1 MDTWVYVLGVI
12 LLLFIISQKAISN
25 SRNKVDADRDTAS
38 RDKLEGKTSALTR
51 AFEKMG

>member
-1 MDTWVYVLGVI
+1 MLGIVVI
-12 LLLFIISQKAISN
+12 LFLISQKAISS
-25 SRNKVDADRDTAS
+25 SRNRVDANRDEVA